1 MASSL
6 ENETFSLPTA
16 FFSSLIAALV
26 SIIPHMVDRQAG
38 SPPEEKCRLS
48 CHIRIAKRQNKADQ
62 GATKVRR
69 GTHPTDGS
77 AYFYIRRNDEPRS
90 NAGSREVM
98 TLYYNTGGI
107 WAYWSSV
114 PGRST
119 ASRRR
124 SERWMRRSAALPL
137 IFRRPRV
144 ISRTS
149 LLSRSWAAIFRKS
162 TLNSC
167 ATGE

>member
-38 SPPEEKCRLS
+38 YPPEEKCRLS

-90 NAGSREVM
+90 NAGYPRQAAWVARSYDALIYTTDGFISF
-98 TLYYNTGGI
+98 TL
-107 WAYWSSV
+107 S
-114 PGRST
+114 
-119 ASRRR
+119 
-124 SERWMRRSAALPL
+124 
-137 IFRRPRV
+137 
-144 ISRTS
+144 
-149 LLSRSWAAIFRKS
+149 
-162 TLNSC
+162 
-167 ATGE
+167 

>member
-6 ENETFSLPTA
+6 ENETFSFPTA

-38 SPPEEKCRLS
+38 YPPEEKCRLS

-90 NAGSREVM
+90 NAGMRSYNALY
-98 TLYYNTGGI
+98 TLY
-107 WAYWSSV
+107 AA
-114 PGRST
+114 
-119 ASRRR
+119 ASGFLVCN
-124 SERWMRRSAALPL
+124 E
-137 IFRRPRV
+137 
-144 ISRTS
+144 
-149 LLSRSWAAIFRKS
+149 LLSILIR
-162 TLNSC
+162 TLS
-167 ATGE
+167 ADR